1 MEVENNKTQTIN
13 SAEKVEAY
21 EYFTGGKDRQ
31 RRLNDFLSGKTTHLD
46 LDYPLL
52 EDDSKIKR
60 IYNHN
65 SIASWTGENYKTVTN
80 EYELAQAALVLQAAA
95 ARRLLL
101 NGDTEQLALAE
112 DRLKTI
118 NAELFGLPDRQLV
131 LSAKKAAL
139 RLVDKKQFTGKAAK
153 IYQELKS
160 GFIFKGEDGVEVNVK
175 SFLNDEESA
184 NLDSALELPRIS
196 DEALKRLHEKITEE
210 FSYAHKIV
218 EDYWS
223 DQIATRAEEDR
234 LINSVDAKILFE
246 KCISSYPGLVDGA
259 HINVLYEENSTA
271 TSWSSEKNAVVV
283 AGKRKPFK
291 DVDEFFGVFVH
302 EFGVHGRRWMNGKNS
317 TIPELSKGVY
327 TITDSGDVVDY
338 LTFEEG
344 LAATM
349 QKAASNKG
357 EKWDMAS
364 LGLYLVAGLA
374 DEERSDR
381 EIFEIL
387 NRIRALA
394 KIKKDATEI
403 TEKLW
408 ADASKDTLTQVVRI
422 FRGMPKATDSSQ
434 AAVYLKDMA
443 YLSGKV
449 KVIEYLNS
457 MSKLPDDEWGQRYE
471 KLFLGKIDNSE
482 PTQES
487 LVS

>member
-1 MEVENNKTQTIN
+1 METDKHQETTDNISK
-13 SAEKVEAY
+13 KVEAY
-21 EYFTGGKDRQ
+21 EYFAGGEERQ
-31 RRLNDFLSGKTTHLD
+31 QRLDDFLSGSTTHLD

-52 EDDSKIKR
+52 EDDSQIKN
-60 IYNHN
+60 IYDHNNHSAWTSEN
-65 SIASWTGENYKTVTN
+65 SYTVTN

-101 NGDTEQLALAE
+101 NGDREQLALAE

-118 NAELFGLPDRQLV
+118 NAELFGLPDRKLV
-131 LSAKKAAL
+131 LSAKKQAL
-139 RLVDKKQFTGKAAK
+139 MLIGNKEFTGKAK
-153 IYQELKS
+153 TIHGELVS
-160 GFIFKGEDGVEVNVK
+160 GFVYKGQDGIEVSVK
-175 SFLNDEESA
+175 PFINEEELGDLESA
-184 NLDSALELPRIS
+184 AELPRLSEKALEL
-196 DEALKRLHEKITEE
+196 LHEKITQE
-210 FSYAHKIV
+210 FNYAYKII
-218 EDYWS
+218 EDYWDNNIS
-223 DQIATRAEEDR
+223 RREDDDR
-234 LINSVDAKILFE
+234 KINSNDAKVLFE
-246 KCISSYPGLVDGA
+246 LCIKSYPELVEGLSV
-259 HINVLYEENSTA
+259 NVMYEENSTA

-317 TIPELSKGVY
+317 TMPELSKGVY
-327 TITDSGDVVDY
+327 TITDNGDVVDY

-344 LAATM
+344 LAAIM
-349 QKAASNKG
+349 QKAASNKI

-374 DEERSDR
+374 NEERSDR

-394 KIKKDATEI
+394 RVKKGETDI
-403 TEKLW
+403 NDKLW
-408 ADASKDTLTQVVRI
+408 SEVSKDTLGQVVRI
-422 FRGMPKATDSSQ
+422 FRGMPKATDTSQ

-449 KVIEYLNS
+449 KVIEYFNK
-457 MSKLPDDEWGQRYE
+457 MAFLPKEEWTQKYE

-482 PTQES
+482 PTQEI
-487 LVS
+487 LID